1 MQENQATE
9 RKFDNRLRQLVERQ
23 KALINKINR
32 IEIEADSIAQELDE
46 LISDAA
52 LATSRPAR
60 RDKQGEDL
68 RLLRD
73 IAEDGVSSLEIKP
86 RSDGLADVRI
96 EKGKVFTLPP
106 VLADLLYV
114 LAVDSGRASD
124 NLVGFKTLAEV
135 TILLHKK
142 AGKEFTRRSVTQNI
156 FRLRNEL
163 RRRGG
168 INPFLIQTN
177 RRLGFRFALRRVQ
190 AVVGSQSAEFGMRS
204 AE

>member
-1 MQENQATE
+1 MQENRETE
-9 RKFDNRLRQLVERQ
+9 RKLDNRLRQLVERQ
-23 KALINKINR
+23 KALINRINR
-32 IEIEADSIAQELDE
+32 IEVEADSIAQELDE
-46 LISDAA
+46 LAGDCTLPS
-52 LATSRPAR
+52 SRPPKR
-60 RDKQGEDL
+60 EKQEDF

-73 IAEDGVSSLEIKP
+73 MAEEGVSWLEIKP

-96 EKGKVFTLPP
+96 EGGKVFALPP

-114 LAVDSGRASD
+114 LAIDSGRTTD
-124 NLVGFKTLAEV
+124 DLVGFKTLAEV

-168 INPFLIQTN
+168 ANPFLIQTN
-177 RRLGFRFALRRVQ
+177 RRLGFRFALRRRTQ
-190 AVVGSQSAEFGMRS
+190 VVAGVGNR
-204 AE
+204 

>member
-9 RKFDNRLRQLVERQ
+9 RKLDNRLRQLVERQ
-23 KALINKINR
+23 KSLINKINR
-32 IEIEADSIAQELDE
+32 IEVEADSIAQELDE
-46 LISDAA
+46 LIGDDR
-52 LATSRPAR
+52 ATLPPSRPAR
-60 RDKQGEDL
+60 REKKSEDI

-73 IAEDGVSSLEIKP
+73 IAEVGVSYLEIKP

-96 EKGKVFTLPP
+96 ESGKVFTLPP

-114 LAVDSGRASD
+114 LAIDSGRASD
-124 NLVGFKTLAEV
+124 DLVGFKTLSEV

-142 AGKEFTRRSVTQNI
+142 ASKEFTRRSVTQNI

-168 INPFLIQTN
+168 ANPFLIQTN
-177 RRLGFRFALRRVQ
+177 RRLGFRFALRRK
-190 AVVGSQSAEFGMRS
+190 AVVGGRWPVVGE
-204 AE
+204 